1 MSDAPAAFAQAAAL
15 PRAARHRRWPQ
26 RIAGVLMAYL
36 PLLVMAAL
44 ALGTWWLVK
53 NTPVAEGA
61 ATEAAPRHE
70 PDYTMRAFTVQRFAA
85 DGTMRTQID
94 GDVAMH
100 YPDTD
105 TLEIENPRIR
115 AIAPNGRVTLAS
127 AQRALANG
135 DGSEVQL
142 LVGARVI
149 REATPDEQAIDFRS
163 DFLHLFVNTE
173 RVRTH
178 LPVRVTQGATE
189 LQAAGMEYDN
199 LARVVEL
206 RGRMRGVFAASPRGP
221 RKPRSPPQR

>member
-1 MSDAPAAFAQAAAL
+1 MSEAPAAFAQAVAM
-15 PRAARHRRWPQ
+15 PRAPGQPWPR
-26 RIAGVLMAYL
+26 RIAGMLMAYL
-36 PLLVMAAL
+36 PVLVMALL

-53 NTPVAEGA
+53 NTPVAEGPGADA
-61 ATEAAPRHE
+61 ALRHE

-85 DGTMRTQID
+85 DGAMRTQIE

-142 LVGARVI
+142 LVGAHVT
-149 REATPDEQAIDFRS
+149 REATADEEAIDFRS

-178 LPVRVTQGATE
+178 LPVRVTEGATE
-189 LQAAGMEYDN
+189 IQAAGMEYDN

-206 RGRMRGVFAASPRGP
+206 KGRMRGVFAPSPGSA
-221 RKPRSPPQR
+221 RKPRLPPKR